1 MANKDKVII
10 KKIPLDELLETLED
24 LYVKGVDFIDL
35 VAGENDN
42 KISLIFTEEYMSEEA
57 REYYEENEE
66 EYDDDVEIYIE
77 SKLSDEDLNQLI

>member
-57 REYYEENEE
+57 REYYEDNENE
-66 EYDDDVEIYIE
+66 DDVEIYIE
-77 SKLSDEDLNQLI
+77 SKLSDEDLNQLL